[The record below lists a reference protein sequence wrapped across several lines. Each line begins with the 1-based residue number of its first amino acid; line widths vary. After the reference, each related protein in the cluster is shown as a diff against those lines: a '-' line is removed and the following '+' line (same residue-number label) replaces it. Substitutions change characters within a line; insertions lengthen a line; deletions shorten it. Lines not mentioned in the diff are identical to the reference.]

1 MTKGLS
7 NIHHPVTGD
16 TPVQNL
22 DASSTKPA
30 VHEPESSSKST
41 KAGFEA
47 IILPS
52 PASHALLYDART
64 ARSLSAHIQRF
75 LAVNVDHRLNLGWQ
89 LQYLTREG
97 KWDVKNL
104 EKWRAVEPV
113 SLPIANFFRALKTLR
128 EVDESHTP
136 KVFVK
141 EWAPEEGGGKDGLGS
156 IVAIVDIT
164 HESPVYDYRSLEA
177 GGIAYRKF
185 PTVSKFPPTEEEVK
199 LFIEVVDTLRSEL
212 LSDSKIG
219 DEGVHRLIAVHCH
232 YGFNRTGFFIIAY
245 MVERLGWH
253 LKEAIAEF
261 GEKRP
266 PGVRHAHFVDELYA
280 RYWTMDDYKS

>member
-1 MTKGLS
+1 
-7 NIHHPVTGD
+7 VTGN
-16 TPVQNL
+16 TPVRDL
-22 DASSTKPA
+22 DASPAKPFA
-30 VHEPESSSKST
+30 QESDSSSKLNR
-41 KAGFEA
+41 AGFEA
-47 IILPS
+47 IVLPS
-52 PASHALLYDART
+52 PASHALLYAPRT
-64 ARSLSAHIQRF
+64 SRSLSAHIQNF
-75 LAVNVDHRLNLGWQ
+75 LAANVDHRLNLGWQ

-104 EKWRAVEPV
+104 EKWQAVEPV

-141 EWAPEEGGGKDGLGS
+141 DWAFEGSEEGEIRNGKDGLGS
-156 IVAIVDIT
+156 IFAVVDIT
-164 HESPVYDYRSLEA
+164 HESPVYDYRGLEA

-199 LFIEVVDTLRSEL
+199 LFIKVVDGLRAEL
-212 LSDSKIG
+212 LSGSTAGNAQD
-219 DEGVHRLIAVHCH
+219 HRLIAVHCH

-253 LKEAIAEF
+253 LKEAIKEF

-280 RYWTMDDYKS
+280 RYWTTDDRRS